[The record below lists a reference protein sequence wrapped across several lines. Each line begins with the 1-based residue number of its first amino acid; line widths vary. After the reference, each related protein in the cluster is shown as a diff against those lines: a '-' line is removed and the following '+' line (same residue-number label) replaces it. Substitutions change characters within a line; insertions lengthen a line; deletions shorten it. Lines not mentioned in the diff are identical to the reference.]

1 MTGKPGKA
9 AAPLLAAVTLVLA
22 GTCCALSQIAEL
34 ESGAAVTDP
43 VLLRTLEADRYSLGA
58 LLFPDTPDA
67 AKMKNDNLFDG
78 PLKEVGDTLVED
90 IDRLPQASLEP
101 DARRQMKT
109 PDSKNYRFHSILL
122 RDPKS
127 RFVLTGIVNRMDRAY
142 RVVDGVSRVP
152 TCGEIRFIYRF
163 TYEVDVDGRKD
174 VSSRLPL
181 TASLVLNARNPQD
194 VITCADI
201 AKRWQ
206 EAGKKTSVAELRNY
220 LRSDQGPLKYISSSQ
235 LDRIEFNFQ
244 LFRLPASMKPHWGG
258 YAEYLLRIFRL
269 DRASGKF
276 IVMKL
281 ENQIDRAALVNDA
294 DKLQAFKKWLFS
306 PAAIAALDR
315 GLLDVPSDYLAIRA
329 TSVAIGG
336 GSRSQNQ
343 PLFDV
348 VTDAEIERALRRYK
362 SAEGRMLETV
372 KTADGFR
379 KRFDGLTC
387 SGCHQARTIAGFHF
401 PGADAPDEHPN
412 NAVHIPASAH
422 FFGDIPRR
430 KKVIDDFAKNRTPDF
445 SHGFSERPDGQF
457 KAALAGTQLFK
468 GWGATCYQGKDA
480 SFADWTCAKG
490 LRCKTLYAS
499 AHNAGM
505 GTCITASR
513 TAIGDPL
520 EFGKVTYAKDYGND
534 TYTRTEPAGSS
545 EPDTYQLP
553 QIQEPPPAGA
563 VHATATQGFHGSS
576 GGFPA
581 GMLWRYFPG
590 EADEASCHGLPPEA
604 TCGLIVV
611 KEGFNRCIDDA
622 KPFPE
627 CLKLATPAGLR
638 ACDRANPCRDD
649 YICTAPY
656 KELTD
661 KRGMGTCIPP
671 YFMFQFRV
679 DGHPGAFSL
688 QQH

>member
-1 MTGKPGKA
+1 MYR
-9 AAPLLAAVTLVLA
+9 LLAVILILVGGA
-22 GTCCALSQIAEL
+22 CPAASQIAEL
-34 ESGAAVTDP
+34 ESGAAITDP
-43 VLLRTLEADRYSLGA
+43 EVLKTLEQDRYALGA
-58 LLFPDTPDA
+58 LLFPNTPDA
-67 AKMKNDNLFDG
+67 AKMRNDNLFDG
-78 PLKEVGDTLVED
+78 PLKVVGEIMVTDIDTL
-90 IDRLPQASLEP
+90 PQVSLDP
-101 DARRQMKT
+101 DARREMEK
-109 PDSKNYRFHSILL
+109 PDSRNYRFHSVLL

-127 RFVLTGIVNRMDRAY
+127 RFVLTGIINRMDRAY
-142 RVVDGVSRVP
+142 RFVDGQSRLP

-163 TYEVDVDGRKD
+163 TYDVDVDGRKD

-194 VITCADI
+194 AITCADI

-206 EAGKKTSVAELRNY
+206 EAGKKTSIASLRNY
-220 LRSDQGPLKYISSSQ
+220 LRSDQGPLKYISPTQ

-244 LFRLPASMKPHWGG
+244 LFRLPASLKPHWGG
-258 YAEYLLRIFRL
+258 YAEYLLRIFKR
-269 DRASGKF
+269 DSASGNF
-276 IVMKL
+276 AEMKL
-281 ENQIDRAALVNDA
+281 ENQIDRTALLNDTKA
-294 DKLQAFKKWLFS
+294 LQSFKSWLFS
-306 PAAIAALDR
+306 PAAMSDLDH
-315 GLLDVPSDYLAIRA
+315 GILDVPPDYLAIRA
-329 TSVAIGG
+329 ISVAIGG

-348 VTDAEIERALRRYK
+348 VSDSEIEQALRRYESGK
-362 SAEGRMLETV
+362 GRKLETI
-372 KTADGFR
+372 KTVEGFR
-379 KRFDGLTC
+379 MRFDGLTC

-430 KKVIDDFAKNRTPDF
+430 KKVIDDFASNRRPDF
-445 SHGFSERPDGQF
+445 SRGFSERPDARF
-457 KAALAGTQLFK
+457 KSALAGTQLFN
-468 GWGATCYQGKDA
+468 GWGASCYKGKDA
-480 SFADWTCAKG
+480 SLSDWTCAKG
-490 LRCKTLYAS
+490 LQCKTLYTS
-499 AHNAGM
+499 AHNPGI
-505 GTCITASR
+505 GTCTTASR
-513 TAIGDPL
+513 LAIGDPL
-520 EFGKVTYAKDYGND
+520 EAGKVTYGENYGD
-534 TYTRTEPAGSS
+534 ESYRRTDPSDPSDPDNYVLPRISQRSPASGL
-545 EPDTYQLP
+545 Y
-553 QIQEPPPAGA
+553 A
-563 VHATATQGFHGSS
+563 VATQGFHGSS

-581 GMLWRYFPG
+581 GMLWLYFKRD
-590 EADEASCHGLPPEA
+590 ELDEAACHALPSEA

-611 KEGFNRCIDDA
+611 GQGFNNCIGEG

-661 KRGMGTCIPP
+661 KRRMGTCIPP

-688 QQH
+688 QQQ